1 MIFPNYM
8 CPILRG
14 LRKLKTV
21 SQGAV
26 VTKNFQIRVGEEMRG
41 RRHWVGRALVFF
53 CLQYVI
59 WMMKILVSQKRA

>member
-8 CPILRG
+8 CPFLRG
-14 LRKLKTV
+14 LRKLRTV

-26 VTKNFQIRVGEEMRG
+26 VRKNLQVRVGEEMRG

-53 CLQYVI
+53 LLQYVI